1 MQIEIENTFKISTT
15 NLKLLYNQLND
26 LLDLKIESLYL
37 HIISDEEI
45 LKINRLY
52 LNHDYYTD
60 IITFDLRDERSQD
73 AEIYISLERVRDN
86 AKNMNI
92 AEDDELYRVCIHGML
107 HLFGIEDKTLAQ
119 KATMRKLESKY
130 INNLFHVKP

>member
-60 IITFDLRDERSQD
+60 IITFDLRDERSKD

-92 AEDDELYRVCIHGML
+92 AEDDELYRVCIHVYWVL
-107 HLFGIEDKTLAQ
+107 QCVYRVFIFVYRVFIYVYRA
-119 KATMRKLESKY
+119 
-130 INNLFHVKP
+130 VK